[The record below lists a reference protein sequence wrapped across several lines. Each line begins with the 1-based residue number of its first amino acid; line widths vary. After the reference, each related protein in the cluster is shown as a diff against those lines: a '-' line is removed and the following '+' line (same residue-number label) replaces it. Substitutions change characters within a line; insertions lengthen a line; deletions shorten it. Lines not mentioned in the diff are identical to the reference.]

1 MGDEPADALAALWPR
16 SLADLAVVGA
26 CAFFG
31 FTVPVALFDSTV
43 LFTYHPTCMSMGF
56 GLLMTLG
63 VGAGLKLRALGPGAE
78 RVRALWVHAAT
89 QTLALFLALGGFVA
103 IYRNKAIHGKP
114 HFTTTHGKLGLLTIV
129 LTVLSPTI
137 GAVAFKRLGLL
148 DAVPEQARP
157 LVKAVHRRL
166 GLFTWCAGALA
177 TSLALPHPA
186 VDQGSLTSAW
196 QVSVFV
202 MCAGVAF
209 WHFTEPKGARRDG
222 FAMLDTKDSQS

>member
-43 LFTYHPTCMSMGF
+43 LFVPPDVHVDGF
-56 GLLMTLG
+56 RLLMTLG
-63 VGAGLKLRALGPGAE
+63 WARGSSCARSGPG
-78 RVRALWVHAAT
+78 RRGLGRSGCTRRRKPSRSSSRSGGLSPSTAT
-89 QTLALFLALGGFVA
+89 RRYTA
-103 IYRNKAIHGKP
+103 P

-129 LTVLSPTI
+129 LTVMSPTI

-157 LVKAVHRRL
+157 LVKAVHPA
-166 GLFTWCAGALA
+166 GSVLFTWCAGALA
-177 TSLALPHPA
+177 TTSPQLPHPA
-186 VDQGSLTSAW
+186 VDQGSLTSA
-196 QVSVFV
+196 
-202 MCAGVAF
+202 
-209 WHFTEPKGARRDG
+209 
-222 FAMLDTKDSQS
+222 